1 MPAGVDRFV
10 SFVARLITR
19 GLFRS
24 VEVIGFDDLP
34 AGPRLIVAN
43 HFNGFVD
50 PVGRRRG
57 RQRRHLRF
65 GRRRTAP
72 WPRRRHLP

>member
-1 MPAGVDRFV
+1 MRAGVDRFV

-34 AGPRLIVAN
+34 AYRA
-43 HFNGFVD
+43 
-50 PVGRRRG
+50 
-57 RQRRHLRF
+57 
-65 GRRRTAP
+65 
-72 WPRRRHLP
+72 